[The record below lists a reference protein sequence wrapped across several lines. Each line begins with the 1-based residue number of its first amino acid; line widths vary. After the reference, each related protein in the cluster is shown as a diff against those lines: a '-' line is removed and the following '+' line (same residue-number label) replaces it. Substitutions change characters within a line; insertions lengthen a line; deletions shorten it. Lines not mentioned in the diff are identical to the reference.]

1 MKTWKKPAVATL
13 KAKELSAYIRVA
25 ARTQICQNMDYR

>member
-25 ARTQICQNMDYR
+25 ARTQMCQFADYG

>member
-1 MKTWKKPAVATL
+1 MKAWKKPAVATL

-25 ARTQICQNMDYR
+25 ARTIICQFIEYR

>member
-13 KAKELSAYIRVA
+13 KAKELTTHIRAA
-25 ARTQICQNMDYR
+25 ARTGICSKGFFR

>member
-1 MKTWKKPAVATL
+1 MKAWKKPAVATL

-25 ARTQICQNMDYR
+25 ARTIMCQHMEYR